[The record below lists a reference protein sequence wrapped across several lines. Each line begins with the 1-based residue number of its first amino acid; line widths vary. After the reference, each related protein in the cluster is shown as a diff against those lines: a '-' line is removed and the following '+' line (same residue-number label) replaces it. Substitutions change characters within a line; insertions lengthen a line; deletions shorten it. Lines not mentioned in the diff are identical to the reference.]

1 MRAGNRMDPEGFS
14 NAFKWVRTGNHG
26 WILSLKIVI
35 PSADF
40 QGLLSPFAQWPRI
53 SANQSW
59 SLAPHRSDLMG
70 HQGSTAQVGPDLVS
84 PTGRVI
90 DHDPRRI
97 WREKA

>member
-59 SLAPHRSDLMG
+59 RLAPHRSDLMG
-70 HQGSTAQVGPDLVS
+70 DTDIMYTVIKAARPRLDLTWYLQPV
-84 PTGRVI
+84 
-90 DHDPRRI
+90 
-97 WREKA
+97 E